1 MKGTLMTKSPSKE
14 QLEEELR
21 DLRKEFKNLGYP
33 KGYREHLLR
42 DIRKHEDLLEIP
54 EEKRTKI

>member
-1 MKGTLMTKSPSKE
+1 MKTPKE
-14 QLEEELR
+14 LEEELK
-21 DLRKEFKNLGYP
+21 DLRAEFKNLGYP

-42 DIRKHEDLLEIP
+42 DIRKHEDLLDIP